1 MELQWLRTQYPRK
14 QTIQQAVGRWDVRF
28 VSRSRHPPAGPGPQC
43 CLLLLSRFTAGVI
56 HRERMASFERLL
68 WRVCRGN
75 VYLKFSE
82 MDTLLED
89 PVTVRGS
96 GLQKGLCE
104 LPGVPS
110 TKDTSLATSWYLF
123 PPLPPLFFSF
133 PFPFLLYFTPDPPF
147 KFSTFEGPVLL
158 YTS

>member
-1 MELQWLRTQYPRK
+1 MWL
-14 QTIQQAVGRWDVRF
+14 
-28 VSRSRHPPAGPGPQC
+28 VSSSRHPTGPGPQC
-43 CLLLLSRFTAGVI
+43 YLLLLSRFTAGVI

-89 PVTVRGS
+89 PVTVGVS
-96 GLQKGLCE
+96 GLQKGLRK

-110 TKDTSLATSWYLF
+110 TKDSLLTTS
-123 PPLPPLFFSF
+123 
-133 PFPFLLYFTPDPPF
+133 
-147 KFSTFEGPVLL
+147 
-158 YTS
+158 